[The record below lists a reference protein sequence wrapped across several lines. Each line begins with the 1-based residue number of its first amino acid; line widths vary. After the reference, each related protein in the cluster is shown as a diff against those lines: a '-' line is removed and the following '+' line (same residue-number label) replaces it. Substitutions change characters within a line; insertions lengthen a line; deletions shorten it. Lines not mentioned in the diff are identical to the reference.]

1 MLRNHQFHFFCLV
14 WLSALVCM
22 AVVPSYGQHQ
32 LFTMKVMDVKR
43 DEPVAYANV
52 LIEGLKSGDK
62 KYFVTSVEGVL
73 PNEIKEISKITI
85 TCVGYEILNDTIYP
99 KQNYTIQ
106 MKPTVFSMDEVVVTA
121 QYSPERADKSIYKVA
136 VINAKQIEQKAAN
149 TMADLLRDQVNMRV
163 SQSGVLG
170 TNLSMGGLSGENVKF
185 LVDGVPM
192 IGRMQGNIDLNQIN
206 LSNVDHV
213 EVIEGPMSVIY
224 GSNALAGVVNIISKE
239 NKTSLLKGYVNGYY
253 ESSGVYNFD
262 GALSVKMKQHGVAL
276 DGGRNFFEGYTVPGV
291 DTGRAQ
297 TFKPRRQYFFD
308 GYYTFTQKIFRIK
321 VAGEYFN
328 ELLVD
333 KGNLL
338 PYYYETAFDSYF
350 TTIRYT
356 ARMEVTLNLPKA
368 HYLTVIGAF
377 SYYNR
382 SKEKYYKDLTTM
394 DQVLATNP
402 DDQDTSVV
410 TSWLAKGTWSKNNPE
425 KKLNYQ
431 SGFDF
436 NIERGEGKR
445 ILDYSQQIGD
455 YALFGSIKWNPI
467 PQLSLQ
473 PGIRLIYN
481 TKYAAPVVYAISGKW
496 SFNDFS
502 SVRLSYSKGFR
513 APSIKELYLYF
524 VDVNHNVQG
533 NPELGSETSDN
544 INLNLT
550 YGKENRRFAWSAELA
565 GFYNHVNNIITI
577 AQMQDIENLYTY
589 INVDKYNSVSG
600 QFGLSFKFH
609 PSFSIQAGICE
620 TGRNYYQEDQ
630 NTSSK
635 FFFSTDVTA
644 NASYSFIK
652 YDMTF
657 ALYYK
662 YTGKSPQFLFEAETI
677 TEAYV
682 DPYNT
687 MDFTFSKGFLDNL
700 VRVSTGV
707 KNIFNVTTVTATGNI
722 SGGGAHGSGGN
733 GAQSINWGRTF
744 FLKLTLNFNKT
755 R

>member
-1 MLRNHQFHFFCLV
+1 
-14 WLSALVCM
+14 M

-32 LFTMKVMDVKR
+32 HFTMKVTDKMK

-52 LIEGLKSGDK
+52 LLEGLKSGEK
-62 KYFVTSVEGVL
+62 KYFVTGIDGAF
-73 PNEIKEISKITI
+73 PNESKEISKITI
-85 TCVGYEILNDTIYP
+85 TCVGYETLFDTIKP
-99 KQNYTIQ
+99 GQNSTIM
-106 MKPTVFSMDEVVVTA
+106 MKPTVFKMDEVVVTA
-121 QYSPERADKSIYKVA
+121 QYSPERADKSIYKVDI
-136 VINAKQIEQKAAN
+136 INARQIEQKAAN
-149 TMADLLRDQVNMRV
+149 TMADLLRDQVNMKV
-163 SQSGVLG
+163 SQTGVLG
-170 TNLSMGGLSGENVKF
+170 TNLSMQGLSGENVKF

-192 IGRMQGNIDLNQIN
+192 IGRMQGNIDLNQIS

-224 GSNALAGVVNIISKE
+224 GSNALAGVVNVISKE
-239 NKTSLLKGYVNGYY
+239 NKTSLLKGYVNSYY

-262 GALSVKMKQHGVAL
+262 GAISAKLKQHGIAL
-276 DGGRNFFEGYTVPGV
+276 DGGRNFFEGYSVPDV

-308 GYYTFTQKIFRIK
+308 GYYTFTQNKLRIK

-338 PYYYETAFDSYF
+338 PPFYETAFDSYF

-356 ARMEVTLNLPKA
+356 GRAEATLNLPKS
-368 HYLTVIGAF
+368 HYLTIIGAY

-382 SKEKYYKDLTTM
+382 TKEKYYKDLTTM
-394 DQVLATNP
+394 NEVLATNP
-402 DDQDTSVV
+402 DDQDTTGI
-410 TSWLAKGTWSKNNPE
+410 TSWLAKGTYSKNNPE
-425 KKLNYQ
+425 NKLNYQ
-431 SGFDF
+431 VGFDF
-436 NIERGEGKR
+436 NTESGEGKR

-455 YALFGSIKWNPI
+455 YALFGSLKWNPVR
-467 PQLSLQ
+467 QLSLQ

-481 TKYAAPVVYAISGKW
+481 TKYAAPLVYAISGKW

-502 SVRLSYSKGFR
+502 SIRLSYSKGFR

-533 NPELGSETSDN
+533 NPDLGAETSNN

-550 YGKENRRFAWSAELA
+550 VGKESNSFAWNAELA
-565 GFYNHVNNIITI
+565 GFYNHVNNIITL
-577 AQMQDIENLYTY
+577 AQVQYIDNLYTY

-620 TGRNYYQEDQ
+620 TGRSYYQDEQ
-630 NTSSK
+630 NTSSE
-635 FFFSTDVTA
+635 FFFSTDMNA
-644 NASYSFIK
+644 NASYTFIK

-662 YTGKSPQFLFEAETI
+662 YTGKSPQFLFDAETI
-677 TEAYV
+677 SEVYV

-687 MDFTFSKGFLDNL
+687 MDLTFSKGFLDNL
-700 VRVSTGV
+700 LRVSTGV
-707 KNIFNVTTVTATGNI
+707 KNIFNVTTVPSTGNI

-733 GAQSINWGRTF
+733 GSESIGWGRTF
-744 FLKLTLNFNKT
+744 FFKLSINFNKIK
-755 R
+755 